1 MGYISMEE
9 SVLQRAERLR
19 TLRTHHPAW
28 MLLASR
34 HAAQVLSSL
43 RALFEPGQDGIDLDD
58 ALHALAEALADDD
71 DQDATQPEPSG
82 GLQQANRE
90 LGEWIKKRLVIE
102 RNGRLYATDALESAF
117 RFTETLDDRVMTS
130 TASRLSVVQRE
141 IENLET
147 HLNSD
152 PKSRALSLKR
162 RIRELQA
169 ELDQAKAGLAP
180 VFDEDQAIEG
190 IREIYALATS
200 LRADFRRVEDSW
212 RDADRWLRQSI
223 ISEQYNRGEIVD
235 NLLDGQ
241 DALLNTLEGKVFESF
256 QQQLRAPVE
265 LDRMRT
271 RLRNIMR
278 HPAVPLA
285 LHRSQQLEL
294 LRLVPR
300 LLQESEAVL
309 RARARSERDVKSFLK
324 TGLIAEHHRVGHLL
338 GAFLSLA
345 MQIDWQRQA
354 VRRLQV
360 PVPPIGMALARVPAI
375 ERLRFK
381 GVADESAPALDLSR
395 HPTALDQIEEEF
407 WESFD
412 GLDREA
418 FVRETL
424 SILAKEGRPLSL
436 SELAT
441 LLPPT
446 HDLECFTL
454 WVTMA
459 REVGIAING
468 DEIQVV
474 DLADP
479 EEQWWR
485 FYVPFTQLE
494 SEKLRDIKWEL

>member
-1 MGYISMEE
+1 MEE
-9 SVLQRAERLR
+9 NLLQRTERLIA
-19 TLRTHHPAW
+19 LRTHHPAW
-28 MLLASR
+28 LLLASR

-58 ALHALAEALADDD
+58 ALHLLAEAMANDD
-71 DQDATQPEPSG
+71 DQGTRPPEMGSD
-82 GLQQANRE
+82 LQQANRE
-90 LGEWIKKRLVIE
+90 LGEWIKRKLVIE
-102 RNGRLYATDALESAF
+102 RNGRLYATDALESTF
-117 RFTETLDDRVMTS
+117 RFTETLDNRVMTS

-169 ELDQAKAGLAP
+169 ELDQAKAGLVP
-180 VFDEDQAIEG
+180 IFDEDKAIEG

-212 RDADRWLRQSI
+212 RNADRELRQSI
-223 ISEQYNRGEIVD
+223 ISDQYHRGQIVD

-241 DALLNTLEGKVFESF
+241 DALLNTTEGKVFDSF

-265 LDRMRT
+265 LDRMRS

-285 LHRSQQLEL
+285 LHRSQQNEL

-338 GAFLSLA
+338 SEFLSLA
-345 MQIDWQRQA
+345 MKVDWQRQA
-354 VRRLQV
+354 VRRL
-360 PVPPIGMALARVPAI
+360 PVPIPPVGMALARVAAI

-381 GVADESAPALDLSR
+381 GISEESAPALDLTK

-412 GLDREA
+412 GLDRDA

-424 SILAKEGRPLSL
+424 RILAEQGRPLSL
-436 SELAT
+436 ADLAE

-454 WVTMA
+454 WITMA
-459 REVGIAING
+459 KEVGITIDG
-468 DEIQVV
+468 KEIEVI

-479 EEQWWR
+479 DEQWWR
-485 FYVPFTQLE
+485 FYLPFTQLE